1 MRTVSS
7 MCNLV
12 FDEFRIALVN
22 EFVDA
27 ATHYWE
33 CYFFGDDRKR
43 LDYFKLML
51 SLRRIADADSDSSL
65 SVKLCELTYA
75 VKRDVEL
82 RI

>member
-1 MRTVSS
+1 

-12 FDEFRIALVN
+12 IDDFRIALVN

-33 CYFFGDDRKR
+33 CYFLGDDRRR

-51 SLRRIADADSDSSL
+51 SLRHIADADTESGL